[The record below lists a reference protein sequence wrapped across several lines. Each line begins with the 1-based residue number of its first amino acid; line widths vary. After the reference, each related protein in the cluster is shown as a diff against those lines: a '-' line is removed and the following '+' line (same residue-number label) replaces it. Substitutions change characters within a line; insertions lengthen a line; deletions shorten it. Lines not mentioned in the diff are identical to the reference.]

1 MVQEYKNSDLDLF
14 QKMNIQDPKDNF
26 VNKKKRIKSSSDLEK
41 IVEEALKSNQKTI
54 LIAIYNNQN
63 QKRYIGVKLD

>member
-26 VNKKKRIKSSSDLEK
+26 VNKKKRRK
-41 IVEEALKSNQKTI
+41 IIPKQLRT
-54 LIAIYNNQN
+54 
-63 QKRYIGVKLD
+63 